1 MAAALVRTLAF
12 RGIIAGLLSLFVG
25 LQVAVPAR
33 AATLQSPTGGQVRAL
48 VIGIDDYAAQPRLKG
63 AVADATDLST
73 ALRKARVDDLTVLID
88 RQATRQTI
96 IATLE
101 RLAAES
107 KRGDLVFISFA
118 GHGAQLPERT
128 AGSNANGLDE
138 IFVLP
143 GFEARGPGTTERI
156 LDKEMNAFLQRF
168 EQRGIFSIFVAD
180 TCHGG
185 GLTRKVDGRAEDI
198 SYRQASVLRIEE
210 DELKPINTP
219 AEAMLDESSFEK
231 LTFLA
236 AVDKNTK
243 APEVRIPGQPT
254 LRGALSYAVARAID
268 GTVPSLIDR
277 GSVNRKRLFEYARQV
292 VSQYS
297 ESRQVITV
305 EPLRTAALLEAP
317 AFKLLDAAPPAAAAL
332 QPWKD
337 VPVRVRF
344 EGGPRPA
351 VALVQPVTTPF
362 VIAASHEPAE
372 LIWDSRSGDVV
383 SAGGSIIVVGAA
395 EKDLPGIVDRT
406 RALSALAKLA
416 ESRPQTFVLKPN
428 NGLHRN
434 GASVLFEADNVRGLS
449 VIVLNITGNGTVQM
463 LFPRLGENVAFPQGT
478 WQLPLTVSEP
488 FGGDTVVAFVTQQ
501 PVPSLLDA
509 LYRLDGKKN
518 PARAAELIEQ
528 ELKRTPA
535 AKIGM
540 VGLFTAP

>member
-1 MAAALVRTLAF
+1 MRLRISHRIV
-12 RGIIAGLLSLFVG
+12 AGLFCLL
-25 LQVAVPAR
+25 AVCQITLPAG
-33 AATLQSPTGGQVRAL
+33 AAKLLSPTGGQVRAL
-48 VIGIDDYAAQPRLKG
+48 VIGIDDYVSQRKLKG
-63 AVADATDLST
+63 AVADANDLAG
-73 ALRKARVDDLTVLID
+73 ALRKASVNDLTVLLD
-88 RQATRQTI
+88 RQATRQSI
-96 IATLE
+96 IAVLE
-101 RLAAES
+101 RLTAES
-107 KRGDLVFISFA
+107 KPGDLVFISFA

-128 AGSNANGLDE
+128 PGSNPSGMDE

-143 GFEARGPGTTERI
+143 GFETRGPATGERI
-156 LDKEMNAFLQRF
+156 VDKEMNVFLQRL
-168 EQRGIFSIFVAD
+168 EQRGVFSIFVAD

-185 GLTRKVDGRAEDI
+185 GLTRAVDDRAEEI
-198 SYRQASVLRIEE
+198 SYRQANVARIDA

-243 APEVRIPGQPT
+243 APEVRIAGQPT
-254 LRGALSYAVARAID
+254 MRGALSYAMARAIE
-268 GTVPSLIDR
+268 GTVPNVLDR
-277 GSVNRKRLFEYARQV
+277 GVANRKRLFEYARQV

-305 EPLRTAALLEAP
+305 EPLRSAALLDAP
-317 AFKLLDAAPPAAAAL
+317 VFKILDAAPTPDAAL
-332 QPWKD
+332 QSWKN

-344 EGGPRPA
+344 EGGPRQA
-351 VALVQPVTTPF
+351 VAQIEPVTTPF
-362 VIAASHEPAE
+362 VIVGPNEAAE

-383 SAGGSIIVVGAA
+383 SAGGSIIVVGAP

-406 RALSALAKLA
+406 RALSALARLA
-416 ESRPQTFVLKPN
+416 ESRPQTIVLKPG

-434 GASVLFEADNVRGLS
+434 GASVSFEADGVRGRF
-449 VIVLNITGNGTVQM
+449 VVVLNVTGNGTVQM
-463 LFPRLGENVAFPQGT
+463 LFPRMGENAAFPKGT

-488 FGGDTVVAFVTQQ
+488 FGADTVVAFVSEQ
-501 PVPSLLDA
+501 PSPELLDA

-518 PARAAELIEQ
+518 PARFVDLIEQ
-528 ELKRTPA
+528 EIKRTPS